1 MIPLDEAVVSAT
13 KKVVPS
19 VVHVSSVQI
28 ANYMFQRVPVQGVGS
43 GVIVDPDG
51 YILTNAHVV
60 AEAEEIE
67 ITLENGQKHR
77 GKIAGIDRSMD
88 TAVVRVDALNLPVP
102 KFGDSDRLEAGQ
114 LAIAIGNPLG
124 LAGGPTVTVGV
135 VSAVNRSLQTD
146 RGYIEGM
153 IQTDAAINPGNSGG
167 PLVDSEGR
175 VIGINTAIVPY
186 AQGIGFAIPINAARK
201 IAEDI
206 ILHGEV
212 IRPWLGISGM
222 DITKKVVTYYGLPV
236 EKGAIVM
243 RVAEGSPAKKSGIRE
258 GDILLS
264 ADGKEIGGMREL
276 TQKIG
281 KSGVGKKIVL
291 GILRG
296 KKRMEIEAKLEK
308 MPA

>member
-1 MIPLDEAVVSAT
+1 MMPFDEAVVSAT

-88 TAVVRVDALNLPVP
+88 TAVIRVDALNLPVP
-102 KFGDSDRLEAGQ
+102 KFGDSDNLAAGQ

-135 VSAVNRSLQTD
+135 VSAVNRSLQTE

-243 RVAEGSPAKKSGIRE
+243 RVAEGSPAEKSGIRE

-276 TQKIG
+276 THKIG
-281 KSGVGKKIVL
+281 KTGVGKKIVL

>member
-1 MIPLDEAVVSAT
+1 MIPFEEAVVSAT

-19 VVHVSSVQI
+19 VVHVSSMQV
-28 ANYMFQRVPVQGVGS
+28 ANYFFQRVPLQGVGS
-43 GVIVDPDG
+43 GVIVDSDG

-67 ITLENGQKHR
+67 VTLENGQKHR
-77 GKIAGIDRSMD
+77 GKIAGMDRSMD
-88 TAVVRVDALNLPVP
+88 TAVIRVDALNLPVP
-102 KFGDSDRLEAGQ
+102 KFGDSDNLESGQ

-135 VSAVNRSLQTD
+135 VSAVNRSLQTE

-201 IAEDI
+201 IAEEI

-243 RVAEGSPAKKSGIRE
+243 RVAEGSPAEKSGMEE
-258 GDILLS
+258 GDIILS
-264 ADGKEIGGMREL
+264 ADGKKIGGMREL
-276 TQKIG
+276 TREIG
-281 KSGVGKKIVL
+281 AKGVGKKIVL
-291 GILRG
+291 EILRG
-296 KKRMEIEAKLEK
+296 KKRMEIEATLEK

>member
-1 MIPLDEAVVSAT
+1 MIPFDEAVVSAT

-19 VVHVSSVQI
+19 VVHVSSMQV
-28 ANYMFQRVPVQGVGS
+28 ANYFFQRVPLQGVGS
-43 GVIVDPDG
+43 GVIVDSDG

-60 AEAEEIE
+60 AEAAEIE
-67 ITLENGQKHR
+67 VTLENGQKHR
-77 GKIAGIDRSMD
+77 GKIAGMDRSMD
-88 TAVVRVDALNLPVP
+88 TAVIRVDALNLPVP
-102 KFGDSDRLEAGQ
+102 KFGDSDNLESGQ

-135 VSAVNRSLQTD
+135 VSAVNRSLQTE
-146 RGYIEGM
+146 REYMEGM

-201 IAEDI
+201 IAEEI

-243 RVAEGSPAKKSGIRE
+243 RVAEGSPAEKSGMEE
-258 GDILLS
+258 GDIILS
-264 ADGKEIGGMREL
+264 ADGKKIGGMREL
-276 TQKIG
+276 TREIG
-281 KSGVGKKIVL
+281 AKGVGKKIVL
-291 GILRG
+291 EILRG
-296 KKRMEIEAKLEK
+296 KKRMEIEATLEK